1 VRRAGGVAIACLAV
15 LTGGWL
21 LLLPPRAPASPSASA
36 RPPAV
41 RGAIHVHTRR
51 SDGTGTIERVAA
63 AAARAGLRFVV
74 FTDHGD
80 ATRIPDPP
88 AYRSGVLC
96 IDAVEISTEG
106 GHVIALDLAAAP
118 YRLGGE
124 SRDVVEDVAR
134 LGGFAIAAHPLSAKA
149 ELRWSDWSA
158 PVGGVEWLNGDSE
171 WRDESTPALLRALL
185 TYPARPAESVASLLD
200 RPDAALEQWDRLSS
214 RRRVVAVA
222 GADAHA
228 RIGINGIGEPYSSR
242 AFLPVPSYEA
252 IFRAFSIVLP
262 DIALGGDAAAD
273 ASTVADA
280 IRRGAVYSV
289 VDAAGGPA
297 AVSFAATGDTIHV
310 TLQSD
315 REGRIALLKDGR
327 ELAATSGRTLQHDA
341 AGQPGVYR
349 VEITVPGAPGGPAVP
364 WVLTNA
370 LYVGRPSE
378 ESPSA
383 TPPAA
388 VEVAAKYE
396 SGPATGWVVE
406 TGARSQGAI
415 DRLPEVGGDEIGFR
429 FALTGTRSESPFAA
443 MSMPAGEEIARF
455 ERVRFTGRAA
465 RPMRVSVQLRA
476 PAEAGDSERWQRS
489 IFLDETPRAFDIR
502 FDDMKPRGVTRN
514 ARPVL
519 GRVTSVLFVV
529 DTVNADPGTAG
540 QFVIDDVSYAR

>member
-1 VRRAGGVAIACLAV
+1 
-15 LTGGWL
+15 
-21 LLLPPRAPASPSASA
+21 
-36 RPPAV
+36 
-41 RGAIHVHTRR
+41 
-51 SDGTGTIERVAA
+51 
-63 AAARAGLRFVV
+63 
-74 FTDHGD
+74 
-80 ATRIPDPP
+80 
-88 AYRSGVLC
+88 
-96 IDAVEISTEG
+96 
-106 GHVIALDLAAAP
+106 
-118 YRLGGE
+118 
-124 SRDVVEDVAR
+124 
-134 LGGFAIAAHPLSAKA
+134 
-149 ELRWSDWSA
+149 
-158 PVGGVEWLNGDSE
+158 
-171 WRDESTPALLRALL
+171 
-185 TYPARPAESVASLLD
+185 
-200 RPDAALEQWDRLSS
+200 
-214 RRRVVAVA
+214 
-222 GADAHA
+222 
-228 RIGINGIGEPYSSR
+228 
-242 AFLPVPSYEA
+242 
-252 IFRAFSIVLP
+252 
-262 DIALGGDAAAD
+262 
-273 ASTVADA
+273 
-280 IRRGAVYSV
+280 
-289 VDAAGGPA
+289 
-297 AVSFAATGDTIHV
+297 
-310 TLQSD
+310 
-315 REGRIALLKDGR
+315 
-327 ELAATSGRTLQHDA
+327 
-341 AGQPGVYR
+341 
-349 VEITVPGAPGGPAVP
+349 VPGAPGGPAVP